1 MVFSDLVLSIDV
13 FFKTRERKNSK
24 EKKKLREK
32 MKIHI
37 KKCEYRKTRTETF
50 PALIIKTFV
59 AVPEYN
65 LLRCLLL
72 RSFVLNNLG
81 ILWKS

>member
-1 MVFSDLVLSIDV
+1 MYFSKLEKGKIQ
-13 FFKTRERKNSK
+13 KK
-24 EKKKLREK
+24 KKKLREK

-37 KKCEYRKTRTETF
+37 KKYEYRKTRTETF